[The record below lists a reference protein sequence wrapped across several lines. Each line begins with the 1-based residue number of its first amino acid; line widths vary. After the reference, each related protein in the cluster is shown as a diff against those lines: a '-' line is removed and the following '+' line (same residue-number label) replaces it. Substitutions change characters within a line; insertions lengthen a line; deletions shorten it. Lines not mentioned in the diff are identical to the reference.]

1 MTRTHLTALLPALA
15 LGLAAPALAET
26 AVLKFDD
33 LDLSTEAGQAKLE
46 ARTRALARKLCDDG
60 GSTGTR
66 LPDTSER
73 DACVA
78 SVRRQIAQQVAARE
92 AAGNRGG

>member
-1 MTRTHLTALLPALA
+1 MIRMSLTALLPALA

-26 AVLKFDD
+26 ATIKVHD
-33 LDLSTEAGQAKLE
+33 LDLSSEAGQAKLE

-78 SVRRQIAQQVAARE
+78 SVRRQVAQQVAARE
-92 AAGNRGG
+92 GAGNTGG